1 MGINFEKAIFGC
13 TSLSV
18 IPTVLEDNYQNIM
31 QMVASNQLGF
41 NINCFIEMD
50 LEAFDTIFS
59 DLLNLFKQYHDW
71 DNSHEKVKIVAYETP
86 KELKLCLK
94 AVLDGIKNDKSYG
107 GNGMWVEPIFKARDI
122 TVDPNMCFCVLPF
135 NDDRLD
141 ILDKLIKPEI
151 EEKFNLTVIRSGNI
165 FEPNQNIMESIWTY
179 INQAAFVIVDISDA
193 NPNFFYELGICHTL
207 GKPVITLC
215 DKQSWEDDYKR
226 NLPFDISSI
235 NTIFYDN
242 SAVGAKNMMDSIK
255 KDIIAIRSGKP
266 YIE

>member
-179 INQAAFVIVDISDA
+179 AW
-193 NPNFFYELGICHTL
+193 C
-207 GKPVITLC
+207 
-215 DKQSWEDDYKR
+215 
-226 NLPFDISSI
+226 
-235 NTIFYDN
+235 
-242 SAVGAKNMMDSIK
+242 
-255 KDIIAIRSGKP
+255 
-266 YIE
+266 